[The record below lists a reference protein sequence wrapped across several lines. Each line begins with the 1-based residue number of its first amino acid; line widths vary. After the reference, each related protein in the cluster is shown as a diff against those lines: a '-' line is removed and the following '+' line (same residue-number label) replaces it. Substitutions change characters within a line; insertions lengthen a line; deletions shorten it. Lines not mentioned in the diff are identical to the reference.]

1 MKALKKKFII
11 FKKRMSVFVSANVAA
26 NFNETEE
33 QRAARLYLRRASK
46 RKISV
51 VIKLEDGT
59 ILSNTCGKLNFP
71 S

>member
-1 MKALKKKFII
+1 
-11 FKKRMSVFVSANVAA
+11 MSVFVSANVAA